1 METPDK
7 KSPLV
12 LTAHSRLAG
21 WLMLEHNE
29 QQKNKKVWKTPQILP
44 LSAWLKDV
52 WQETWPEKHLLS
64 KIQSNFLWEKIINE
78 DRQVKNLSVLHKKA
92 IATQAQKAYTLINEY
107 KIPLLKKYFQE
118 T

>member
-1 METPDK
+1 METPEQ
-7 KSPLV
+7 KSTLV

-29 QQKNKKVWKTPQILP
+29 QQKNKKVWETEEILP
-44 LSAWLKDV
+44 LSAWLKKV

-64 KIQSNFLWEKIINE
+64 GIQSGFLWEKIIQE
-78 DRQVKNLSVLHKKA
+78 DRKVKNLSVLHKKA

-107 KIPLLKKYFQE
+107 DVN
-118 T
+118 TAGGDD